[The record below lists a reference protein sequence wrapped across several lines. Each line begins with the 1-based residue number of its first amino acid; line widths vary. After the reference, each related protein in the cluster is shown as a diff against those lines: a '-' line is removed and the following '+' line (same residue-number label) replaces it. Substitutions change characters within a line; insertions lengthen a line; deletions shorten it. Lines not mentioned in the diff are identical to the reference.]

1 MNSRRKILRMVELRV
16 THHMLRQQRPS
27 HSPFAWL
34 HFDGLPTPDYLA
46 LLHLQSTDKPASSV
60 PK

>member
-1 MNSRRKILRMVELRV
+1 MVELRV